1 MNIDLSTVSAIIS
14 LASALVAWA
23 VIPWRVSQLEI
34 RLQRLEA
41 FERDMSTKM
50 ASIQT
55 ELRLTRQTVEKIAE
69 KLDVTL

>member
-1 MNIDLSTVSAIIS
+1 MNIELSSVSAIIS

-69 KLDVTL
+69 KLDVNL

>member
-1 MNIDLSTVSAIIS
+1 MNIDLSSVSAIIS

-69 KLDVTL
+69 KLDVNL